1 MGQDVFEK
9 AEAELRESVPQ
20 LKDVTPADLQ
30 AILWFAE
37 KEIWERNGWTPI
49 RGAEN
54 SMKALSEAT
63 NASVLRR
70 RSSWLAMTR

>member
-30 AILWFAE
+30 AILWFAD

-49 RGAEN
+49 R
-54 SMKALSEAT
+54 
-63 NASVLRR
+63 VRR
-70 RSSWLAMTR
+70 TQ

>member
-37 KEIWERNGWTPI
+37 KEIWEWNGWTPI
-49 RGAEN
+49 R
-54 SMKALSEAT
+54 
-63 NASVLRR
+63 VRR
-70 RSSWLAMTR
+70 TQ